1 MGKKFEP
8 TPELLQEILT
18 KYAKNGNYSQ
28 TARSVGLSVP
38 VVTRII
44 KENYQSTTVPKQEQ
58 IRLSYH
64 GLTPQE
70 PQYKEKKN
78 FNTILENF
86 YNEVMKNG
94 GIL

>member
-28 TARSVGLSVP
+28 TARSVGLSIP

-44 KENYQSTTVPKQEQ
+44 KENYQSATTVKQEQ
-58 IRLSYH
+58 IRLSYQ
-64 GLTPQE
+64 GLAPQE

-86 YNEVMKNG
+86 YNEVVKNG